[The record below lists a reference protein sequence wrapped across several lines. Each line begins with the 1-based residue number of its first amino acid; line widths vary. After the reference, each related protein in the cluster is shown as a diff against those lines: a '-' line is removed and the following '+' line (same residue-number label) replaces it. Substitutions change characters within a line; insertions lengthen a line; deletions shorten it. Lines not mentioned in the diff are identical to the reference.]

1 MHYEEEMRENERYR
15 AAESLECDP
24 GGVVEPIV
32 SVGKVAA
39 SSASADVACA
49 PGGTLGTRSG

>member
-1 MHYEEEMRENERYR
+1 MHYEEEMRENERDR

-32 SVGKVAA
+32 SVG
-39 SSASADVACA
+39 
-49 PGGTLGTRSG
+49 

>member
-1 MHYEEEMRENERYR
+1 MHYEEEMRENERDR

-32 SVGKVAA
+32 SVGKVA

-49 PGGTLGTRSG
+49 PGGTLGTCSS